1 MHVGQTRAIDRRTED
16 EKLFLGEPFC
26 GPGFGARKPLTG
38 FRPRTAGSKSGAFHA
53 RVAAGNFGTKS
64 GDVVCATPA
73 GANNVAANMAVPN
86 TNR

>member
-1 MHVGQTRAIDRRTED
+1 MSAKLAPYTAALRT
-16 EKLFLGEPFC
+16 KNCFLENRSADLD
-26 GPGFGARKPLTG
+26 FGARKPLTG
-38 FRPRTAGSKSGAFHA
+38 FRARTAGSKSDAFHV

-73 GANNVAANMAVPN
+73 GAKNVAANMAVPN